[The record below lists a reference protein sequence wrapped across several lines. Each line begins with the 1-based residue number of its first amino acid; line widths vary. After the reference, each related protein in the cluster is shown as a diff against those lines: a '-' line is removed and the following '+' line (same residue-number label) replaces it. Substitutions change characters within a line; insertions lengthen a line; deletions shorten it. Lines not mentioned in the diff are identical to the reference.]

1 MKKISILLL
10 TIIALTGL
18 NSCTQDDD
26 VVFTAQPDPEGI
38 MFTNDFSENYVL
50 TAKTSENLAERFV
63 WNEVD
68 FDAPTTV
75 TYEVQGST
83 SSDFSSFDVI
93 GTTGDTN
100 LGVTVS
106 QMMSLAEDAGLD
118 NDPNT
123 EMPNDGQIYFRVRAY
138 AGTDGS
144 NGLEAVSDAQS
155 LTVTLPEEGEVEQP
169 KMDLFLVGDAT
180 ATGWDNNSTS
190 NNYPLFRDS
199 DNENIY
205 YYTGKLTAGNVKVI
219 ENRGAWAPQY
229 GGENGSLIYRPT
241 EDVADPPAIPV
252 DSEGYY
258 TLTINIDEMTYS
270 LESYDASGA
279 TDYNMIGLV
288 GEGTSV
294 GWPND
299 DNPTRDILLTQSSF
313 DSHIWYAKDV
323 ELTEAGV
330 KFRANQTWDVNWG
343 GGENFP
349 SGQATNDDILVSQAG
364 IYEVWFNDLTGRYIF
379 IPIPQDEE

>member
-299 DNPTRDILLTQSSF
+299 DNPTPDILLTQSSF